1 MPLLALLS
9 SRNEAFLWLWRLRIL
24 SHHSLAK
31 NALIGGRSH
40 SHCFQIQCLLMM
52 PRRQQHKKIWNG
64 KEVVVDCPWVGGAQ
78 KSLVSRIIEILS
90 PLSVTPKRAGN
101 IEMNNLRRERGTK
114 KAGRT
119 HKLIFIQRSLP
130 RRVTRITVLLGFCHR
145 KM

>member
-9 SRNEAFLWLWRLRIL
+9 SRNEALLLWLWLWRLRIL

-52 PRRQQHKKIWNG
+52 PPRCQQHKIWNG
-64 KEVVVDCPWVGGAQ
+64 KEVVVDCPWVGVHIK

-90 PLSVTPKRAGN
+90 LLSLPNELETSRSIIYGQ
-101 IEMNNLRRERGTK
+101 GQK
-114 KAGRT
+114 KQGRT
-119 HKLIFIQRSLP
+119 HKFIQRSLP
-130 RRVTRITVLLGFCHR
+130 PRVTCITSGFLPL
-145 KM
+145 